1 MKIELNE
8 EQKQIA
14 DKVYEQLVGQT
25 IYSAKEIIKYV
36 LVSLHRH
43 AVIRGE
49 GDE

>member
-8 EQKQIA
+8 EQQQIA
-14 DKVYEQLVGQT
+14 EKVFEQLVGQT

-49 GDE
+49 DDE